1 MTDGIAL
8 LFKPGGIT
16 SFAALGELKRSL
28 GTGRIGHSGTL
39 DRFAD
44 GLLLALCGK
53 LTRLCTYAQSMDK
66 EYLARVTFGRG
77 TDTLDPEGKQIA
89 EGPVPD
95 LREIQEVLP
104 AFLGEIMQVPPEFS
118 AVHVNGRRAYQAAR
132 EDEKVHLTAR
142 PVTVHALELI
152 EYRPPEAIVRIVC
165 SKGTYVRSL
174 ARDIASRM
182 GTCAYVSGL
191 RRTRIGG
198 FRLDEAKAPM
208 DFRPSEDLIPPSV
221 FFDRCPGLGR
231 LTVKDEW
238 IPLIAKGV
246 PPRES
251 AFENPPEVAGS
262 YGAFAHDGI
271 LLAMVESRDGILR
284 YIAVF
289 SGTEGL

>member
-1 MTDGIAL
+1 VTDGIAL
-8 LFKPGGIT
+8 LFKPVGIT

-28 GTGRIGHSGTL
+28 GTGHIGHSGTL

-66 EYLARVTFGRG
+66 EYLAHVAFGRG
-77 TDTLDPEGKQIA
+77 TDTLDPEGRQVA
-89 EGPVPD
+89 EGPVPAM
-95 LREIQEVLP
+95 REIQEVLP
-104 AFLGEIMQVPPEFS
+104 SFLGEIMQIPPEYS

-142 PVTVHALELI
+142 PVTVSELELL
-152 EYRPPEAIVRIVC
+152 EYRPPEAIVRIIC

-174 ARDIASRM
+174 ARDIASKM

-198 FRLDEAKAPM
+198 FRLEEAKAPH
-208 DFRPSEDLIPPSV
+208 DFRPREDLIPPSV
-221 FFDRCPGLGR
+221 FFDRCPGLCR

-238 IPLIAKGV
+238 IPLIANGV

-251 AFENPPEVAGS
+251 TFEKPPSADGS
-262 YGAFAHDGI
+262 YGAFDRDGV
-271 LLAMVESRDGILR
+271 LLAMVKSRDGIMR
-284 YIAVF
+284 YAAVF
-289 SGTEGL
+289 SGTQSV